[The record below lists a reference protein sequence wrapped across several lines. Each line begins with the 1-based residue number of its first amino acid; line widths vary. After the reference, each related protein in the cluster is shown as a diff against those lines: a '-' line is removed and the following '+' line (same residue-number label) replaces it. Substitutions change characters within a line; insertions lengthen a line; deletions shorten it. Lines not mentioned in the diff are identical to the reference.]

1 MASRLQITGADKGL
15 SHFLS
20 GQCVLAD
27 VIMATNIPKFH
38 ILLSGPE
45 APNPTELLE
54 SKRFTGM
61 LESMK
66 NVYDY
71 IIIDCPPLGLVID
84 AAIIGGQSD
93 GAIIVVEAGK
103 TKYRLVQNVKDQLEN
118 SGVSVL
124 GVVLNKVERKNHGG
138 THNSLI
144 DAVKHA
150 NLMINAG
157 ATIIDVGGE
166 STRPGAAE
174 VSVEEELQRVIPV
187 VEAIAQRFEVWISV
201 DTSKPE
207 VIRESAKVGAHII
220 NDIRSLSEPGA
231 LEAAAETGLPVCLM
245 HMQGNPKTM
254 QEAPKYDDV
263 FAEVNRYFIEQI
275 ARCEQAGIA
284 KEKLLLDPGFGF
296 GKNLSHN
303 YSLLARLA
311 EFHHFNLPLLV
322 GMSRK
327 SMIGQLLNVG
337 PSERLSG
344 SLACAVIA
352 AMQGAHIIRV
362 HDVKETVEAMRV
374 VEATLS
380 AKENKRYE

>member
-1 MASRLQITGADKGL
+1 MKLFAQGTSLDL
-15 SHFLS
+15 SHPHVM
-20 GQCVLAD
+20 G
-27 VIMATNIPKFH
+27 
-38 ILLSGPE
+38 IL
-45 APNPTELLE
+45 
-54 SKRFTGM
+54 
-61 LESMK
+61 
-66 NVYDY
+66 NVTPDSF
-71 IIIDCPPLGLVID
+71 
-84 AAIIGGQSD
+84 SD
-93 GAIIVVEAGK
+93 
-103 TKYRLVQNVKDQLEN
+103 
-118 SGVSVL
+118 
-124 GVVLNKVERKNHGG
+124 GG
-138 THNSLI
+138 THNSLL

-174 VSVEEELQRVIPV
+174 VCVEEELQRVIPV

-284 KEKLLLDPGFGF
+284 KRNCCSTPDSVSVKISPITI
-296 GKNLSHN
+296 H
-303 YSLLARLA
+303 YWRAW
-311 EFHHFNLPLLV
+311 
-322 GMSRK
+322 
-327 SMIGQLLNVG
+327 LNFTISTCRCWWV
-337 PSERLSG
+337 
-344 SLACAVIA
+344 C
-352 AMQGAHIIRV
+352 H
-362 HDVKETVEAMRV
+362 
-374 VEATLS
+374 
-380 AKENKRYE
+380 ENR